1 MRHLSYSRSVLSGQR
16 GVTGLETAII
26 LIAFVVVA
34 SVFAFTVL
42 STGIFSAER
51 GKETIHAGLRGAR
64 SSLELKGSVVA
75 EGVTNKTLSTGDS
88 VWTSTGAA
96 TSTVTADTTDKKEG
110 TASADILISVTTTVG
125 LVAYKDLDATID
137 LSKLDSISLWVKASG
152 MAAKTTLSTADSAW
166 TGLTNVTSTAN
177 TSDAKEGTA
186 SANLLITAAFATGTA
201 AYEDLSSAADFTS
214 IDSVRLWVKSSIA
227 TSLGDIEIILD
238 DSTACG
244 TALESID
251 IPALTAN
258 TWTQVSLTISDNTD
272 MSAIAC
278 VGLNVITDNGLQ
290 TVNLDDI
297 YGEAQTTATGDLE
310 LVVDNTAA
318 CGSPLEN
325 IDIPSIVTG
334 DWARVTLAITDNSDM
349 TAIKC
354 VGLNVATDNGSHTVN
369 LDKILAQGQA
379 TALLVTLTNTLE
391 GEPIDLREPG
401 DSDANGV
408 ADTDSTHTLILTYN
422 DKNQQVRDL
431 YWTKVFVG
439 SNDGDNLL
447 EAGEKVELN
456 VRVTGLSNAN
466 PVIGDTKFDLELRPE
481 SGGTV
486 VIERTMPDIIDA
498 VMNLN

>member
-1 MRHLSYSRSVLSGQR
+1 MRHLRNSRSVLRGQQ

-64 SSLELKGSVVA
+64 SSLELKGSVVS
-75 EGVTNKTLSTGDS
+75 EGVTNKTLSLADS
-88 VWTSTGAA
+88 AWTSAS
-96 TSTVTADTTDKKEG
+96 STNVTATADTTDKKEG
-110 TASADILISVTTTVG
+110 TASADILIKADFTTG
-125 LVAYKDLDATID
+125 LAAYKNLDATVDI
-137 LSKLDSISLWVKASG
+137 SKLDSIQLWVKA
-152 MAAKTTLSTADSAW
+152 
-166 TGLTNVTSTAN
+166 TST
-177 TSDAKEGTA
+177 TVKGDYEIVVDDTA
-186 SANLLITAAFATGTA
+186 GC
-201 AYEDLSSAADFTS
+201 
-214 IDSVRLWVKSSIA
+214 
-227 TSLGDIEIILD
+227 G
-238 DSTACG
+238 ST
-244 TALESID
+244 LE
-251 IPALTAN
+251 
-258 TWTQVSLTISDNTD
+258 
-272 MSAIAC
+272 
-278 VGLNVITDNGLQ
+278 
-290 TVNLDDI
+290 NLD
-297 YGEAQTTATGDLE
+297 LPV
-310 LVVDNTAA
+310 LVADTW
-318 CGSPLEN
+318 SL
-325 IDIPSIVTG
+325 
-334 DWARVTLAITDNSDM
+334 VTLGITDNSDM

-354 VGLNVATDNGSHTVN
+354 VGLNVASDKGLTTLN
-369 LDKILAQGQA
+369 LDEVVAQGQA

-391 GEPIDLREPG
+391 GEPIDLGEPC

-408 ADTDSTHTLILTYN
+408 ADSDSTHTLILTYN